1 LSFGFSL
8 GFDVHIGCI
17 FSNRDYAM
25 KGSKY
30 LSVAAVGLW
39 LTGGI
44 WVSALQTGVVVG
56 RGKGSAIGKKLPMET
71 QPVAAVSSA
80 GISISSGGEL
90 LLTDSSGRRTGFNP
104 AGGGGLEEIPH
115 ANYTNDSID
124 DPSDDSDDPASI
136 DEKRLDMMPPQP
148 GTYTLSV
155 YGTRNGAYD
164 LEFRTDSGDS
174 VPPPSSTVLE
184 AVPAW
189 VGSRQSY
196 SLTIPPGG
204 GPIDVSGAFMGAQ
217 QGKASARL
225 LTYAS
230 TLASDSSL
238 PAGAKSFPVVIFY
251 GAQAISS
258 TFSATLD
265 GTAITASFHPAS
277 GRFDIVQVPLHPG
290 RNVLELSIAG
300 SGAAVGT
307 PVKDRLVFTVAP

>member
-1 LSFGFSL
+1 
-8 GFDVHIGCI
+8 
-17 FSNRDYAM
+17 M

-30 LSVAAVGLW
+30 LSIAAVGL
-39 LTGGI
+39 LLAGGI
-44 WVSALQTGVVVG
+44 WVSAQQTGVVVG

-80 GISISSGGEL
+80 EIVLYSGGEL
-90 LLTDSSGRRTGFNP
+90 LLTDSSGRRTGFDP
-104 AGGGGLEEIPH
+104 AGGGGLKEIPD
-115 ANYTNDSID
+115 ATYADESFD
-124 DPSDDSDDPASI
+124 DPFDDSGDPAGTDDKTI
-136 DEKRLDMMPPQP
+136 DIRPPQP
-148 GTYTLSV
+148 GRYTLTV
-155 YGTRNGAYD
+155 YGTRAGGYD

-174 VPPPSSTVLE
+174 SRPPSSTILK

-204 GPIDVSGAFMGAQ
+204 GPIDISGAFMGAQ

-230 TLASDSSL
+230 PLASDSSL
-238 PAGAKSFPVVIFY
+238 RARTKSFPVVIFY
-251 GAQAISS
+251 GALAIPS

-265 GTAITASFHPAS
+265 GKAIAASFHPAP
-277 GRFDIVQVPLHPG
+277 GRFDIVPLPLHPG

-300 SGAAVGT
+300 SGAAGGT
-307 PVKDRLVFTVAP
+307 PVKDRFVFTVAP